1 MSKVPRVSVLM
12 PAYNRE
18 AFIREAVESVLRQ
31 TYTDFEV
38 VAVDDG
44 SSDGTVAVLEELA
57 RRDGRVRVIK
67 AGRLGL
73 VGASNETVRHARG
86 ELLARLDADD
96 VAMPSRLEKQVA
108 YMDSHPECVVVGGQM
123 EIMDSVGHFKR
134 MKTVPTEH
142 EQIDGFH
149 MAGQGS
155 AIMNSTA
162 MMRGAAVREVGGYRH
177 RFEICDDLDL
187 WMRLAEKG
195 RLANLPEVFVRYREH
210 DANISRQR
218 EGWVRRRTHGAVRA
232 AERRRK
238 TGRINATEYAVRLAV
253 RLGEMGKARGIAWW
267 GVCRRPVNRT
277 AWRMAAFAM
286 FGPTVRAMR
295 KCCGPK
301 PKGVR

>member
-1 MSKVPRVSVLM
+1 MSRMPRVSVLM

-18 AFIREAVESVLRQ
+18 AYIREAVESVLRQ
-31 TYTDFEV
+31 TFTDFEL

-44 SSDGTVAVLEELA
+44 STDGTVAVLEELA
-57 RRDGRVRVIK
+57 RRDERVRVIK

-73 VGASNETVRHARG
+73 VGVSNETVRHARG
-86 ELLARLDADD
+86 EYLARLDADD
-96 VAMPSRLEKQVA
+96 VALPGRLEKQVA

-123 EIMDSVGHFKR
+123 EIMDSVGQFKR

-149 MAGQGS
+149 LAGQGS

-162 MMRGAAVREVGGYRH
+162 MMRGATVREVGGYR
-177 RFEICDDLDL
+177 RLFEICDDLDL

-238 TGRINATEYAVRLAV
+238 ISRVNATEYAVRLAV
-253 RLGEMGKARGIAWW
+253 RMGEMPKARGIAWW
-267 GVCRRPVNRT
+267 GVCQKPWSRLT
-277 AWRMAAFAM
+277 WRMAAFAM
-286 FGPTVRAMR
+286 FGPMVRSLR
-295 KCCGPK
+295 NGSSRE
-301 PKGVR
+301 PKGAR